1 MPGGSPI
8 PGGGAPMPGGGP
20 IPGGYLVGSDMG
32 PLAVA

>member
-8 PGGGAPMPGGGP
+8 TGGGAPMPGGGP